1 MQVVENVVIAAAG
14 MGKRLGKGMPKTLVR
29 VNGKMICEYQ
39 LELLKDVKNV
49 FMVVGFCEDEVME
62 TVRKIRSDI
71 IFVRNS
77 DYRHTKTLES
87 YYMAS
92 KLIKGK
98 ALYMD
103 GDMILSPTDF
113 KKFMNQCIKHKMCV
127 GVSKRISDDP
137 VYAFINDNNQV
148 RKFSYEGK
156 SDYEWANLLYIDSD
170 KLSSGKE
177 NVFEY
182 ISRYLPIN
190 YEVVDRLEVDTPED
204 LNLAEDLAKAF

>member
-1 MQVVENVVIAAAG
+1 MQIVENVVIAAAG
-14 MGKRLGKGMPKTLVR
+14 MGKRLGKGIPKSLVR

-39 LELLKDVKNV
+39 LELLKDVQNV
-49 FMVVGFCEDEVME
+49 FMVVGFCEDEVMDA
-62 TVRKIRSDI
+62 VQKIRKDV
-71 IFVRNS
+71 IFVRNP

-113 KKFMNQCIKHKMCV
+113 EQFMNKCTRYNLCV
-127 GVSKRISDDP
+127 GVSKRISNDP

-148 RKFSYEGK
+148 IRFSYEGK

-170 KLSSGKE
+170 KLKSGKE

-190 YEVVDRLEVDTPED
+190 YEVVDRLEVDIPED
-204 LNLAEDLAKAF
+204 LNLAENLVKYF

>member
-1 MQVVENVVIAAAG
+1 MQIVENIVIAAAG
-14 MGKRLGKGMPKTLVR
+14 MGKRLGKGIPKSLVR

-39 LELLKDVKNV
+39 LELLKDVQNV
-49 FMVVGFCEDEVME
+49 FMVVGFCEDEVMDA
-62 TVRKIRSDI
+62 VQKIRKDV
-71 IFVRNS
+71 IFVRNP

-87 YYMAS
+87 YYLAS
-92 KLIKGK
+92 KLIKGE

-113 KKFMNQCIKHKMCV
+113 EQFMNKCVKHNLCV

-137 VYAFINDNNQV
+137 VYAFTNDNNQV
-148 RKFSYEGK
+148 IRFSYEGK

-170 KLSSGKE
+170 KLKSGKE

-190 YEVVDRLEVDTPED
+190 YEIVDRLEVDTPED
-204 LNLAEDLAKAF
+204 LNLAENLVKYF